1 MENKINTNSKADAV
15 KTVKENKSLTGFTLP
30 IYNSEGAEVDTVKL
44 DATVFDGAVNTN
56 SLHQAIEGYR
66 ANQRKGLA
74 STKTRGEVRGG
85 GKKPWKQ
92 KGTGRARV
100 GSTRSPLWRHGGVV
114 FGPHPRD
121 FSYVVPQKIKAAALK
136 TSLNLRLNENGVTVL
151 DDFKL
156 QDSKTKSAVK
166 VLSNLKLFASKEK
179 KVKKVLFL
187 TNKLDSKLKI
197 ALKNISFLTVDL
209 ASDCHAYEVMNNQRV
224 LITKAGLADLTKRLK

>member
-1 MENKINTNSKADAV
+1 MENKNNQTPKANIKESKAS
-15 KTVKENKSLTGFTLP
+15 NGFTLP
-30 IYNSEGAEVDTVKL
+30 VYNCEGAEIDTVKL
-44 DATVFDGAVNTN
+44 DASIFDGVVNTH
-56 SLHQAIEGYR
+56 SLHQAISGYR

-74 STKTRGEVRGG
+74 ATKTRGEVSGG

-121 FSYVVPQKIKAAALK
+121 FSFTVPQKIKASALK
-136 TSLNLRLNENGVTVL
+136 SSLNLRLNENKVTIL
-151 DDFKL
+151 DDFKIT
-156 QDSKTKSAVK
+156 DAKTKNAVK
-166 VLSNLKLFASKEK
+166 VLGDLKLYSSKDK
-179 KVKKVLFL
+179 KTKNVLFL
-187 TNKLDSKLKI
+187 AHKLDSKLKI

-224 LITKAGLADLTKRLK
+224 LVTKAGLADLTKRLK